1 VQDEADQALK
11 ALDDSDF
18 ESKSG
23 KSDDDAEKKKDE
35 FGAYDD
41 GIGGLAPEDGTT
53 KPDAEE
59 VKAEPNEEDKI
70 IVHPLYR
77 EIDQL

>member
-23 KSDDDAEKKKDE
+23 KSDDDGEKKKDE
-35 FGAYDD
+35 FGGYDD
-41 GIGGLAPEDGTT
+41 KIGGLPEDN
-53 KPDAEE
+53 KPEAEE
-59 VKAEPNEEDKI
+59 VKAEPNEDDKI
-70 IVHPLYR
+70 ILHPLYR

>member
-1 VQDEADQALK
+1 MK

-23 KSDDDAEKKKDE
+23 KSDDDDEKKKEE

-41 GIGGLAPEDGTT
+41 GIGGLAPEDTNI

-59 VKAEPNEEDKI
+59 VKAEPSEDDKI
-70 IVHPLYR
+70 IIHPLFR
-77 EIDQL
+77 EMDQL